1 MAATGV
7 AVWVAFGNAGTIAR
21 IDPATNRVVTIIDV
35 GNGPYDVTATSEA
48 VWVANDGD
56 WTVSHIDPAHNEVVD
71 TIRLGISPTAV
82 AATGD
87 AAWVTPGAPTYDD
100 EGGTENGGTVSR
112 IAST

>member
-1 MAATGV
+1 MV
-7 AVWVAFGNAGTIAR
+7 RN
-21 IDPATNRVVTIIDV
+21 
-35 GNGPYDVTATSEA
+35 DVTATSEA

-56 WTVSHIDPAHNEVVD
+56 WTVSHIDPATTSRRHH
-71 TIRLGISPTAV
+71 RLGISPTAV

-112 IAST
+112 IAFT